1 MTWFN
6 TSPATPPEPSDE
18 EENME
23 DCDLCS
29 SPRAWLRIEERD
41 GFGVNRQSIR
51 IFEVDHEENCWQ
63 SPGMDLSIAPSHS
76 YDVCAHGHVRET
88 GRTGDRIKVCLL
100 GPVGGG
106 KSQLRE
112 TLMRIQA
119 PRLAGSGGQA
129 DPFANVRLG
138 PTGRRFSPLP
148 AKSRRSIG
156 ATYAASGDDL
166 RATIERNLQNVFETS
181 NVFGTSD
188 DVIAGFE
195 TVLHNA
201 LRATTEGQ
209 VYTDAQLN
217 SWLET
222 WGRGSPPYLRSVHV
236 IYHGSNLDGR
246 GSDDFEVA
254 FVDLPGEAAD
264 AWTNPNAENYVG
276 SFADVKQLYRSAHLV
291 AVVDPLA
298 AGWCLRRLKDSLA
311 LRLSMRPA
319 GTPDQDELL
328 ARGYQAGEAIK
339 SLIAV
344 MTDTLSKERSSVS
357 ATLVLTKCDAIRVI
371 LEKTPQSDGELG
383 RWTDII
389 PRGARRA
396 FEDCALAA
404 FNRCA
409 AWDAHNVDPSTWEFL
424 NAVSA
429 LPHDQQMRI
438 VRSMLA
444 QLSDPQSFWALAHSE
459 EETIELNF
467 DEKFVIPATIPL
479 TTRRPTAPTRT
490 ATPTHGFTAP
500 VPMMNYG
507 NTLTVPTSNATWN
520 AGLGV
525 YRLQMRD
532 VLSAVMV
539 SALMSTIVGKNA
551 IDQLLG
557 PKLLVRFALTSA
569 WTRVDEDGEELIE
582 PSDEDAGCLQLYRY
596 ILAPFLGHG
605 VRA

>member
-6 TSPATPPEPSDE
+6 TSSATPPEPPDE

-188 DVIAGFE
+188 DVVAGFE
-195 TVLHNA
+195 AVLHNA

-209 VYTDAQLN
+209 VYTDA
-217 SWLET
+217 
-222 WGRGSPPYLRSVHV
+222 
-236 IYHGSNLDGR
+236 HG
-246 GSDDFEVA
+246 
-254 FVDLPGEAAD
+254 
-264 AWTNPNAENYVG
+264 W
-276 SFADVKQLYRSAHLV
+276 
-291 AVVDPLA
+291 
-298 AGWCLRRLKDSLA
+298 
-311 LRLSMRPA
+311 
-319 GTPDQDELL
+319 
-328 ARGYQAGEAIK
+328 
-339 SLIAV
+339 
-344 MTDTLSKERSSVS
+344 
-357 ATLVLTKCDAIRVI
+357 
-371 LEKTPQSDGELG
+371 
-383 RWTDII
+383 
-389 PRGARRA
+389 
-396 FEDCALAA
+396 
-404 FNRCA
+404 
-409 AWDAHNVDPSTWEFL
+409 
-424 NAVSA
+424 
-429 LPHDQQMRI
+429 
-438 VRSMLA
+438 
-444 QLSDPQSFWALAHSE
+444 
-459 EETIELNF
+459 
-467 DEKFVIPATIPL
+467 
-479 TTRRPTAPTRT
+479 
-490 ATPTHGFTAP
+490 
-500 VPMMNYG
+500 
-507 NTLTVPTSNATWN
+507 
-520 AGLGV
+520 
-525 YRLQMRD
+525 
-532 VLSAVMV
+532 
-539 SALMSTIVGKNA
+539 
-551 IDQLLG
+551 
-557 PKLLVRFALTSA
+557 
-569 WTRVDEDGEELIE
+569 
-582 PSDEDAGCLQLYRY
+582 
-596 ILAPFLGHG
+596 
-605 VRA
+605 

>member
-1 MTWFN
+1 MTRFN
-6 TSPATPPEPSDE
+6 TSSATPPEPPDE

-41 GFGVNRQSIR
+41 GFGVSRQSIR
-51 IFEVDHEENCWQ
+51 ILEVDHEENCWQ
-63 SPGMDLSIAPSHS
+63 SPGTDLSVAPSHS

-112 TLMRIQA
+112 TLMRIQVS
-119 PRLAGSGGQA
+119 PLAGSGGQA
-129 DPFANVRLG
+129 APFANVRLMS
-138 PTGRRFSPLP
+138 TGNPFSPLP
-148 AKSRRSIG
+148 AKSRKTII
-156 ATYAASGDDL
+156 ATQATSGYGL
-166 RATIERNLQNVFETS
+166 RETIERRLQNIFETS
-181 NVFGTSD
+181 SVFGTSD

-195 TVLHNA
+195 AVLHNA
-201 LRATTEGQ
+201 LRATNEGQ
-209 VYTDAQLN
+209 VYTDEQLN

-222 WGRGSPPYLRSVHV
+222 WGRGRPPYLRPVHV
-236 IYHGSNLDGR
+236 IYHGNNLDGKD
-246 GSDDFEVA
+246 SDDFEVA

-291 AVVDPLA
+291 AVIDPLA
-298 AGWCLRRLKDSLA
+298 AGWCFKRLKDSLA
-311 LRLSMRPA
+311 LRLSMRPV
-319 GTPDQDELL
+319 GTPTQDDLS
-328 ARGYQAGEAIK
+328 ARVYQAGEAIK

-357 ATLVLTKCDAIRVI
+357 ATLVLTKCDAIRLV
-371 LEKTPQSDGELG
+371 LEKTSQNDGELG
-383 RWTDII
+383 RWEDII
-389 PRGARRA
+389 PRGSRRA

-404 FNRCA
+404 FNRCT
-409 AWDAHNVDPSTWEFL
+409 AWDAHNVDPNTWEFM

-429 LPHDQQMRI
+429 LPPDRQMRI
-438 VRSMLA
+438 VRSILA
-444 QLSDPQSFWALAHSE
+444 QLSDPQAFWALAHSE
-459 EETIELNF
+459 DETIELSF

-479 TTRRPTAPTRT
+479 TTRRPTAPSQT
-490 ATPTHGFTAP
+490 ATPAHGFTVP
-500 VPMMNYG
+500 VPTMTYG

-539 SALMSTIVGKNA
+539 SSLLSTIVGKNTVA
-551 IDQLLG
+551 QLLG

-569 WTRVDEDGEELIE
+569 WTRVGEDGAELTD
-582 PSDEDAGCLQLYRY
+582 PSDEDAGCIQLYRY
-596 ILAPFLGHG
+596 ILSPFLGHE
-605 VRA
+605 VRT

>member
-222 WGRGSPPYLRSVHV
+222 WGRGRPPYLRSVHV

-539 SALMSTIVGKNA
+539 SALLSTIVGKNA

>member
-1 MTWFN
+1 MTWFTN
-6 TSPATPPEPSDE
+6 SFAVSPEPPDE
-18 EENME
+18 EPEN
-23 DCDLCS
+23 CDLCS
-29 SPRAWLRIEERD
+29 SPRAWLRVEERD

-51 IFEVDHEENCWQ
+51 ILEVNHEENCWQ
-63 SPGMDLSIAPSHS
+63 SPGTDLSVAPSHS

-100 GPVGGG
+100 GPVDGG

-112 TLMRIQA
+112 TLMEIQT
-119 PRLAGSGGQA
+119 PRLTGSGGQA
-129 DPFANVRLG
+129 VPFANVRLG
-138 PTGRRFSPLP
+138 PIGRRFSPLP
-148 AKSRRSIG
+148 AESRESIG
-156 ATYAASGDDL
+156 ATQATTGDDL
-166 RATIERNLQNVFETS
+166 RDTIERNLQNIL
-181 NVFGTSD
+181 GTSD

-195 TVLHNA
+195 AVLHNA
-201 LRATTEGQ
+201 LRATNEGQ
-209 VYTDAQLN
+209 VYTDDQLYT
-217 SWLET
+217 WLEE
-222 WGRGSPPYLRSVHV
+222 WGRGRPPYLRSVHV
-236 IYHGSNLDGR
+236 DYRR
-246 GSDDFEVA
+246 GNRAGKDFDAFEVA
-254 FVDLPGEAAD
+254 FVDLPGEATD
-264 AWTNPNAENYVG
+264 AWTNPNAKNYVG
-276 SFADVKQLYRSAHLV
+276 SSADVKQLYRSAHFV
-291 AVVDPLA
+291 AVVDPLT
-298 AGWCLRRLKDSLA
+298 AGWCLKNLKDSLT
-311 LRLSMRPA
+311 LRLSMRPT
-319 GTPDQDELL
+319 GTATQDKLF
-328 ARGYQAGEAIK
+328 ARGRRARNATK
-339 SLIAV
+339 AMIAV
-344 MTDTLSKERSSVS
+344 MTETLSTDPSVN

-424 NAVSA
+424 NTVSA
-429 LPHDQQMRI
+429 LPRDRRMNV

-444 QLSDPQSFWALAHSE
+444 RLSDPQAFWALAHSE

-467 DEKFVIPATIPL
+467 DEEFVIPATVPL

-490 ATPTHGFTAP
+490 ATPTHGFT
-500 VPMMNYG
+500 VPTPTRTYG

-539 SALMSTIVGKNA
+539 SALLSTIVGKNA

-569 WTRVDEDGEELIE
+569 WTRVNEDGEELIE

>member
-222 WGRGSPPYLRSVHV
+222 WGRGRPPYLRSVNV
-236 IYHGSNLDGR
+236 IYHGSNLEGR